1 MSTRNLISAAFV
13 TLSCLVASAC
23 SGGGN
28 TPPCSDCT
36 SEGWQPLATQDSPTA
51 RILQSTVWTGDRMI
65 VWGGKD
71 KVVEDTDTG
80 AIYDPT
86 TDSWV
91 TMSTVNAP
99 SPREGHSA
107 SWTGDRMIV
116 WGGVEHYT
124 FTFYRDGA
132 IYDPAT
138 DSWKAISTENAP
150 DASIGHSAV
159 WTGDHLVIWGGADRQ
174 AFTDIGAIYDPATDS
189 WHAMSAVGAPSARYM
204 HTAVWTGSK
213 MLVWGGFADGNCFND
228 GAIYDPA
235 TDSWHA
241 MNATGSP
248 SARYMH
254 TAVWDGSEMIV
265 WGGFNENSAQPL
277 SDGAIYDPTTDS
289 WHAMSAT
296 GSPSARYMHTAV
308 WDGSEMIVW
317 GGSGDANHFVLDDG
331 AIYDPSAD
339 SWTPVTPDDRPA
351 GRAFHSAVWTGS
363 KMLVWGG
370 INQPSLYLNDG
381 ASYTP

>member
-265 WGGFNENSAQPL
+265 WGG
-277 SDGAIYDPTTDS
+277 
-289 WHAMSAT
+289 
-296 GSPSARYMHTAV
+296 
-308 WDGSEMIVW
+308 
-317 GGSGDANHFVLDDG
+317 SGDANHFVLDDG

>member
-132 IYDPAT
+132 IYNPAT

-159 WTGDHLVIWGGADRQ
+159 WTGDHLIIWGGADRQ
-174 AFTDIGAIYDPATDS
+174 AFTDTGAIYDPATDS
-189 WHAMSAVGAPSARYM
+189 W
-204 HTAVWTGSK
+204 
-213 MLVWGGFADGNCFND
+213 N
-228 GAIYDPA
+228 
-235 TDSWHA
+235 
-241 MNATGSP
+241 
-248 SARYMH
+248 
-254 TAVWDGSEMIV
+254 
-265 WGGFNENSAQPL
+265 
-277 SDGAIYDPTTDS
+277 
-289 WHAMSAT
+289 AMSAT

-308 WDGSEMIVW
+308 WDGTEMIVW
-317 GGSGDANHFVLDDG
+317 GGSGDANHFVFDDG
-331 AIYDPSAD
+331 AIYDPATD